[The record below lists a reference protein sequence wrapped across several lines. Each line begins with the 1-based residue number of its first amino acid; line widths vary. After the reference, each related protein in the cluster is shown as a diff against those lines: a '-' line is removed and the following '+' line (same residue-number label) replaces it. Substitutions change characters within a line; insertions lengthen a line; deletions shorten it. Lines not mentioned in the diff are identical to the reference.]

1 MFRGSGLSCM
11 SKNRQKMIQQKK
23 SDKEWK
29 ILLFFF
35 SFSHLRCVRLGVV
48 KCISPL
54 AVNIYELS

>member
-35 SFSHLRCVRLGVV
+35 
-48 KCISPL
+48 PL
-54 AVNIYELS
+54 AISDVYV